1 MLCSCNLDALA
12 KEAVKLCHEDVN
24 NYTTIIQNFIKK
36 HKRGSPSTTNV
47 TGVLFYLRSKKGDM
61 TLQEVKNLVVKVDG
75 AQAGKVDEAIW

>member
-12 KEAVKLCHEDVN
+12 KAAVKLCHENVN
-24 NYTTIIQNFIKK
+24 NYTTIIENFIRD

-47 TGVLFYLRSKKGDM
+47 TGVLFYLLSKKGDM

-75 AQAGKVDEAIW
+75 AQAGKVDEAIR